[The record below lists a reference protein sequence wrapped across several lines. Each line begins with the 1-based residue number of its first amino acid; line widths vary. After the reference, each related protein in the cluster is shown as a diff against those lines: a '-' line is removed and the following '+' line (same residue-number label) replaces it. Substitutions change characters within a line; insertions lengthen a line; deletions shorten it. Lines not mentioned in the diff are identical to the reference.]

1 MVYVNPLNKVF
12 FSVNLLC
19 FSSNSVS
26 RTRLHL
32 TLFYTMNRF
41 FVVLDY
47 SLCAL
52 WVNRFK
58 QVKWPN
64 VCFLVSK
71 LLPYNYVKPSHAFNI
86 LPMRII
92 LQPLQSLLIMRFNRK
107 LIKALMPRCTFLVIQ
122 WRNSGSEVLEFCW
135 LCYKI
140 PRRKKKWENVV
151 FHGPVTPLNVLIKVV
166 QLLTFG
172 LDLSV
177 LDRIIDRVKWCTV
190 FCFFCF

>member
-1 MVYVNPLNKVF
+1 MVCVNPLNKIFFCQFIVF
-12 FSVNLLC
+12 FFKFC
-19 FSSNSVS
+19 VS

-32 TLFYTMNRF
+32 TIFYTRNRF

-58 QVKWPN
+58 QVKWRN
-64 VCFLVSK
+64 VVCFLVSK
-71 LLPYNYVKPSHAFNI
+71 LLPYNYLKPSHAFHI

-107 LIKALMPRCTFLVIQ
+107 FIKALMHRCTFLVIQ
-122 WRNSGSEVLEFCW
+122 WHNSGSEVLEFCW
-135 LCYKI
+135 LCYEI

-151 FHGPVTPLNVLIKVV
+151 FHGPLTPLNMLIKVV

-172 LDLSV
+172 
-177 LDRIIDRVKWCTV
+177 
-190 FCFFCF
+190 